1 MASRRF
7 RARKTLS
14 KSMDRLNRRMR
25 YVEKRTAK
33 KRLNPRVVTTEKL
46 YAKTVTTPKIADNAV
61 TTEIIAEN
69 AVGTVQIQ
77 PGAVTVDEIN
87 FDAGDIGG
95 MASSVTTTAPSSPN
109 VGDIWFDAS
118 DNNNLKRWS
127 GSAWVSVRD
136 ATIAVAQSAANAAQ
150 TTADGKNKIY
160 RQGTSPGTSGNAI
173 GDLWFDTSNDNRI
186 SRWDGSAWT
195 AYGLGNAAIANLDA
209 GKITTGF
216 LGAGRIA
223 ANTIDAN
230 MISANAVTATKVAAD
245 AIDGKTITGAT
256 LQTSNTANGKII
268 IDSSNGFRA
277 IASNGATTVTI
288 STAGTAS
295 FTGGITATS
304 FSATG
309 LVDGG
314 AGGDIAA
321 NTITDANIQSLNANK
336 ITAGTIDASV
346 ISVTNLNASNITAGS
361 INASTIA
368 VTNIDADEINS
379 GTFTGIVYQSSGT
392 NPYGR
397 DLYMNAGAAP
407 YLEMRDTSN
416 DLVKLSAFDGM
427 NLRWDNAPSTVRCV
441 VNLTDTSHRM
451 KLDTTRGTYCLEVGG
466 TIRTTA
472 DVRADGSFIGSGSTL
487 SSINA
492 SNVSGTVANANN
504 SAYLGGQAASAY
516 LRSNTADSHSGGTL
530 TVGVLQVSSTMGI
543 TGGYGITTN
552 WSPQTDNANSL
563 GISTRRWSAVWATDT
578 TINSSDM
585 RQKKDIEDETLGLE
599 FINALRPRTYKW
611 IESHKE
617 AITDADGKPVLD
629 EEGNQTYRS
638 ISGSRAH
645 HGFISQEIRET
656 YPAFTDDFAAWVLAD
671 KNDPNSSQFLRYTEF
686 IAPLVKAVQELSAQ
700 VVSLEAQIEEMKG
713 Q

>member
-14 KSMDRLNRRMR
+14 KNMDRLSRRMR

-46 YAKTVTTPKIADNAV
+46 FAKTVTTPKIADNAV
-61 TTEIIAEN
+61 TETTIAEN

-77 PGAVTVDEIN
+77 PGAVTTAEIS

-109 VGDIWFDAS
+109 IGDIWFDAS
-118 DNNNLKRWS
+118 DNNNLKRWNGS
-127 GSAWVSVRD
+127 GWVSVRD
-136 ATIAVAQSAANAAQ
+136 ATIAVAQSAASAAQ

-160 RQGTSPGTSGNAI
+160 RQGTTPTGTFAV
-173 GDLWFDTSNDNRI
+173 GDLWFDTANDNRI
-186 SRWDGSAWT
+186 SRWDGSSWG

-230 MISANAVTATKVAAD
+230 MISANAITGVKIAGD

-256 LQTSNTANGKII
+256 LQTSSAANGKIV

-277 IASNGATTVTI
+277 IASDGATTVTI
-288 STAGTAS
+288 STGGTAS

-304 FSATG
+304 FTATG
-309 LVDGG
+309 LVEGG
-314 AGGDIAA
+314 AGGDIAP
-321 NTITDANIQSLNANK
+321 NTITDTNIQSLNADK
-336 ITAGTIDASV
+336 ITAGTINASV
-346 ISVTNLNASNITAGS
+346 ISVTNLNASNITTGTINAGS
-361 INASTIA
+361 IA
-368 VTNIDADEINS
+368 VTNLNADNITA
-379 GTFTGIVYQSSGT
+379 GTFTGIVYQSSGS
-392 NPYGR
+392 NSYGK
-397 DLYMNAGAAP
+397 DLKIDAGSNP
-407 YLEMRDTSN
+407 YLEMRDNSN
-416 DLVKLSAFDGM
+416 DLVRLSAYDGM
-427 NLRWDNAPSTVRCV
+427 NLRWDNAPSAVRCV
-441 VNLTDTSHRM
+441 VNLTDTAHRM
-451 KLDTTRGTYCLEVGG
+451 RLDTARNTYCLEVGG
-466 TIRTTA
+466 TVRTTG
-472 DVRADGSFIGSGSTL
+472 DMRADGSFIGSGSGL

-492 SNVSGTVANANN
+492 SNVSGAIPTANN
-504 SAYLGGQAASAY
+504 SSFLGGVAASGY

-530 TVGVLQVSSTMGI
+530 SVQTLSISGTISISGGFGVSSS
-543 TGGYGITTN
+543 
-552 WSPQTDNANSL
+552 WSPNTDNVGSV
-563 GISTRRWSAVWATDT
+563 GISSRRWNAVWATDT
-578 TINSSDM
+578 TINASDA
-585 RQKKDIEDETLGLE
+585 RQKKDIEDETLGLT

-617 AITDADGKPVLD
+617 AIVDADGNPVLD
-629 EEGNQTYRS
+629 DDGNQTYRS
-638 ISGSRAH
+638 IPGSRSH

-656 YPAFTDDFAAWVLAD
+656 YSAFTDDFAAWVLAD
-671 KNDPNSSQFLRYTEF
+671 KNDANSSQFLRYTEF